1 MEINTIVLVAY
12 LRCINFYILLIYCMI
27 FVKMNHLYG
36 YINSLFYCVEV
47 TTEYLVKFLKPFSL
61 RKLEALI

>member
-27 FVKMNHLYG
+27 FVIYKDFYKCNYPYLY
-36 YINSLFYCVEV
+36 
-47 TTEYLVKFLKPFSL
+47 FSH
-61 RKLEALI
+61 